1 MTRATRFPEDD
12 AMVGIPI
19 RAPSITREAFAH
31 IHRRAEIPQRTLDL
45 MADILFDKRDEDPE
59 SKLLTG
65 REAMT
70 ERQTP
75 LTLKMGQGEI
85 LERAAEFRRA
95 TSHADGVYAV
105 EAVARIPQGR
115 QAFYMSRRTYNYIA
129 SLRARLR
136 RTKRRARYNRG
147 RQGVRPR
154 MRCGR

>member
-1 MTRATRFPEDD
+1 
-12 AMVGIPI
+12 MVGIPI

-105 EAVARIPQGR
+105 EADVLQLMQGAVARIPQGR

-136 RTKRRARYNRG
+136 RTKRRTRYNRG